1 MKQSSR
7 TLRRLF
13 RYPSVMVSLVLISI
27 LVAISIYAMV
37 SIPYEEAKILW
48 RGGEE
53 IWYAN
58 PRQAA
63 PEWFNWFSKQKKP
76 VSFSLKSSDPE
87 AVSSSISTDEK
98 GNQEIT
104 LTYDFEYTYDRFPQE
119 VILYFDATFAKKQP
133 YAEAI
138 WVNPEGKQTRL
149 TNLALT
155 GRDSYRVSSDEKLKR
170 FLRGVEPMQ
179 GLFQD
184 PEQSE
189 PTPLKGH
196 YQVIVT
202 AYTFEKDSTVDAELV
217 LHGTL
222 AGWAGTDHLR
232 RDLGIALLWGTPIA
246 LAFGLL
252 AAAGT
257 SVLTMMIAAIGAW
270 YGGWIDELRVSN
282 NLRYTADFDPP
293 TSTFTADA
301 STIAL
306 LLFNENA
313 GTSAYETSGAGAGP
327 SNGVLS
333 LGGSPAGP
341 EWSYDVPFLGSGPT
355 PTPMP
360 TPSPTPDPT
369 LADINQDGRVDVV
382 VPVDGGDAEPFLA
395 ERLGQVECAHGV
407 APSVGLGKTA
417 QIGICPLE
425 HIAQHPG
432 HLADAFG
439 EDGGWFEGENYHLF
453 ALRGLI
459 VGLHW
464 ARTMGF
470 DLLEDMTTLFTTIY
484 AGPDAQAPIYGSGQ
498 IFFDLKDV
506 PALMAS
512 VKVTGTRWWELYQRI
527 KAKAAFMDFAW
538 GKVREEYLRDLNPLY
553 DTECENLVLSGRLRE
568 NGETKDFFL
577 VSGIHDKDF
586 PWGDGEIFWDV
597 LLVMGDQARGYKKYC
612 ITDRILPGLPPRRA
626 RPPAGCPRQA
636 SFGRP
641 TRRSPDPRN
650 RASRQCIHPSL

>member
-87 AVSSSISTDEK
+87 VVSSSISTDEK

-104 LTYDFEYTYDRFPQE
+104 LTYDFEYTYDSFPQE
-119 VILYFDATFAKKQP
+119 MILYFDATFAKKQP

-138 WVNPEGKQTRL
+138 WVNPAGKQTRL

-252 AAAGT
+252 AALGT
-257 SVLTMMIAAIGAW
+257 TLITISIAAAGAW
-270 YGGWIDELRVSN
+270 YRGWLEELIQRVTEV
-282 NLRYTADFDPP
+282 NLVLPFLP
-293 TSTFTADA
+293 TLLMIGTFYSRSIWIILSA
-301 STIAL
+301 SIL
-306 LLFNENA
+306 LNIF
-313 GTSAYETSGAGAGP
+313 GAGIKTYRA
-327 SNGVLS
+327 VFMQIME
-333 LGGSPAGP
+333 SPYIEAAR
-341 EWSYDVPFLGSGPT
+341 SYGATDLRIIFKYMVPRVI
-355 PTPMP
+355 
-360 TPSPTPDPT
+360 PT
-369 LADINQDGRVDVV
+369 L
-382 VPVDGGDAEPFLA
+382 VPQIVSLIPAYVFIEATLA
-395 ERLGQVECAHGV
+395 VL
-407 APSVGLGKTA
+407 GLG
-417 QIGICPLE
+417 
-425 HIAQHPG
+425 
-432 HLADAFG
+432 D
-439 EDGGWFEGENYHLF
+439 
-453 ALRGLI
+453 
-459 VGLHW
+459 
-464 ARTMGF
+464 
-470 DLLEDMTTLFTTIY
+470 
-484 AGPDAQAPIYGSGQ
+484 PI
-498 IFFDLKDV
+498 L
-506 PALMAS
+506 P
-512 VKVTGTRWWELYQRI
+512 T
-527 KAKAAFMDFAW
+527 W
-538 GKVREEYLRDLNPLY
+538 GKVINDAFTNSAHYEGLYYWILEPSLLLMFTGLAFSLLGFALDRVFNP
-553 DTECENLVLSGRLRE
+553 RLRE
-568 NGETKDFFL
+568 
-577 VSGIHDKDF
+577 
-586 PWGDGEIFWDV
+586 
-597 LLVMGDQARGYKKYC
+597 M
-612 ITDRILPGLPPRRA
+612 
-626 RPPAGCPRQA
+626 
-636 SFGRP
+636 
-641 TRRSPDPRN
+641 
-650 RASRQCIHPSL
+650 